1 MIRRLILNGFGKFRH
16 REFEL
21 SGVTVVY
28 GPNEAGKTTF
38 FDALFQ
44 ALCKPSE
51 AKKAGKD
58 LKARYGSARSA
69 AADTDGMG
77 PIPDE
82 EFMNLYAIREGDLR
96 LEWDKS
102 SEWLDRL
109 KSRLFHGGLD
119 PAELMAEFEKRSSDK
134 ANLVH
139 SKELEK
145 AKAASAKAREE
156 LDLRK
161 RGRSDL
167 AAAESRLAEAD
178 AALREIRKL
187 REGRI
192 AEAAELEGET
202 QREERIA
209 QRQKWTSQL
218 ARLEEWEALEASA
231 AGLSPFHEDRREEW
245 NRLAAE
251 SMRLRERLSAE
262 KGKRDQRQEML
273 AQAQGEH
280 RAARDAASASAAR
293 SALAVRL
300 GEEARAALQ
309 EKPGAGIP
317 VWSLAAAAILLI
329 CAAASAA
336 LLGGS
341 IRFAA
346 TGICVV
352 SALAVPWLGGRLGK
366 AAYLEGRIRVLA
378 ELKDQWALGA
388 GTAYAAAAV
397 KSPALAVEVS
407 SLENFL
413 EAMQQAARERESLE
427 TREMDALR
435 RAEAQADALAKLDA
449 AIRDLKDEEDAAH
462 RLERDWLA
470 RHGVVDF
477 EEYLRKSSRS
487 RQVGEEAA
495 KRRAELEAM
504 AQGTDWNGFRMDLR
518 RKLRDLD
525 EAGVA
530 DKGLD
535 EAALQRQRQR
545 RKELQQI
552 LEDLGRKEGA
562 LIAQKER
569 LAGEISGAMGK
580 LAPEIVAWEDRLA
593 EAVKDV
599 KAKELDKQAAALA
612 RDIFR
617 EIGDGADLMLQG
629 LSGDIQEML
638 GSILPKGRSV
648 SLLGLEDRQIQVQD
662 AAGGVR
668 SLDHLST
675 GTRHAMVLAAKLAL
689 ARKHRKGPGIL
700 VLDEPFSAM
709 DEERVVRALEL
720 LRDFHA
726 RNGWQIILLTKDT
739 HLVEKVRALF
749 TDPRILDLSLPAAAG
764 PPFRQGL

>member
-16 REFEL
+16 REFDL
-21 SGVTVVY
+21 SGVTVVF

-69 AADTDGMG
+69 AADTDGIG

-102 SEWLDRL
+102 SEWLDKL

-139 SKELEK
+139 SRELEK
-145 AKAASAKAREE
+145 AKAVSAKAREE
-156 LDLRK
+156 LDLRR
-161 RGRSDL
+161 RGRSEL

-178 AALREIRKL
+178 AALRETRKL
-187 REGRI
+187 RDLRM
-192 AEAAELEGET
+192 AEAAELENET
-202 QREERIA
+202 QREDRIA
-209 QRQKWTSQL
+209 LRQKWTAQL

-231 AGLSPFHEDRREEW
+231 AGLAPFEADRRGEW
-245 NRLAAE
+245 NRLSAG
-251 SMRLRERLSAE
+251 SLRLRESLSAE

-273 AQAQGEH
+273 AQSQAEH
-280 RAARDAASASAAR
+280 RAARDLASASAAR
-293 SALAVRL
+293 SALAARL
-300 GEEARAALQ
+300 GEAAAAVLR
-309 EKPGAGIP
+309 EKSGGGMPG
-317 VWSLAAAAILLI
+317 WSLAMAALFMISGAAAFALMGSPVRFAIAVI
-329 CAAASAA
+329 CIAFAAA
-336 LLGGS
+336 
-341 IRFAA
+341 F
-346 TGICVV
+346 
-352 SALAVPWLGGRLGK
+352 PWLGSRMRMT
-366 AAYLEGRIRVLA
+366 AFRAERIRFLDS
-378 ELKDQWALGA
+378 LKDQWAIGA
-388 GTAYAAAAV
+388 GTAYAVAPGGASSAP
-397 KSPALAVEVS
+397 SADVS
-407 SLENFL
+407 SLESFHGV
-413 EAMQQAARERESLE
+413 MQLAARERETLE
-427 TREMDALR
+427 AREKEALR
-435 RAEAQADALAKLDA
+435 RMEEQADALAKLDA
-449 AIRDLKDEEDAAH
+449 AIRNLKDEEDAAH
-462 RLERDWLA
+462 RNEQEWLM
-470 RHGVVDF
+470 RLGVADF
-477 EEYLRKSSRS
+477 EEYLRKASRS
-487 RQVGEEAA
+487 RQVRDDAA
-495 KRRAELEAM
+495 RRRAELETI
-504 AQGTDWNGFRMDLR
+504 AQGSDWNGFRLDLR
-518 RKLRDLD
+518 RKLQDLD

-530 DKGLD
+530 DKGMD

-545 RKELQQI
+545 RKELRNTV
-552 LEDLGRKEGA
+552 EELGRQEGI

-593 EAVKDV
+593 EAVREV
-599 KAKELDKQAAALA
+599 KAKELDKQAAAMA

-638 GSILPKGRSV
+638 GSILPKGRTV
-648 SLLGLEDRQIQVQD
+648 SLSGLEDRQIQVQD
-662 AAGGVR
+662 DAGGVR

-700 VLDEPFSAM
+700 VLDEPFLAM
-709 DEERVVRALEL
+709 DEERVGRALEL

-726 RNGWQIILLTKDT
+726 RNGWQIILLTKEPQ
-739 HLVEKVRALF
+739 LLEKTKALF
-749 TDPRILDLSLPAAAG
+749 PDARILDLSLPH
-764 PPFRQGL
+764 P

>member
-21 SGVTVVY
+21 SGVTVVF

-69 AADTDGMG
+69 AADTDGIG

-102 SEWLDRL
+102 SEWLDKL

-139 SKELEK
+139 SRELEK
-145 AKAASAKAREE
+145 AKAVSAKAREE
-156 LDLRK
+156 LDLRR

-167 AAAESRLAEAD
+167 AAAETRLAESD
-178 AALREIRKL
+178 AALRETRKRRDL
-187 REGRI
+187 RME
-192 AEAAELEGET
+192 EAAELEGET
-202 QREERIA
+202 QREDRIA
-209 QRQKWTSQL
+209 QRQKWTAQL

-231 AGLSPFHEDRREEW
+231 AVLAPFHEDRREEW
-245 NRLAAE
+245 NRLSAE
-251 SMRLRERLSAE
+251 SMRLKERLSAE
-262 KGKRDQRQEML
+262 RGKRDQRREML
-273 AQAQGEH
+273 DQSQAEH
-280 RAARDAASASAAR
+280 RAARDVASGSAAR
-293 SALAVRL
+293 SALAARL
-300 GEEARAALQ
+300 GEAAAEALR
-309 EKPGAGIP
+309 EKSGGGMPG
-317 VWSLAAAAILLI
+317 WSLAM
-329 CAAASAA
+329 AA
-336 LLGGS
+336 LLLISGAAAFTLMSGPV
-341 IRFAA
+341 RFAIA
-346 TGICVV
+346 GI
-352 SALAVPWLGGRLGK
+352 SIAFAAAVPWLGVRMRST
-366 AAYLEGRIRVLA
+366 AFRAERVRTLEA
-378 ELKDQWALGA
+378 LKDQWAMGS
-388 GTAYAAAAV
+388 GTAYASAPGGA
-397 KSPALAVEVS
+397 SPAPSVDVS
-407 SLENFL
+407 SLESFHGVMQLAARDRETL
-413 EAMQQAARERESLE
+413 EAREK
-427 TREMDALR
+427 DALR
-435 RAEAQADALAKLDA
+435 RMEEQADALAKLDA
-449 AIRDLKDEEDAAH
+449 AVRDLKDEEDAAH
-462 RLERDWLA
+462 RREREWLLGL
-470 RHGVVDF
+470 GVADF

-487 RQVGEEAA
+487 RQVREDAV
-495 KRRAELEAM
+495 KRRAELDAI
-504 AQGTDWNGFRMDLR
+504 AQGSDWNGFRMDLR
-518 RKLRDLD
+518 RKLQDLD

-530 DKGLD
+530 DKGMD

-545 RKELQQI
+545 RKEL
-552 LEDLGRKEGA
+552 LKTVEDLGRQEGV

-593 EAVKDV
+593 EAVREV
-599 KAKELDKQAAALA
+599 KAKELDKQAAAMA

-648 SLLGLEDRQIQVQD
+648 SLSGLEDRQIQVQD
-662 AAGGVR
+662 REGGLR

-700 VLDEPFSAM
+700 VLDEPFLAM
-709 DEERVVRALEL
+709 DEERVGRALEL
-720 LRDFHA
+720 LRDFHS
-726 RNGWQIILLTKDT
+726 RNGWQIILLTKEAQ
-739 HLVEKVRALF
+739 LLEKTKALF
-749 TDPRILDLSLPAAAG
+749 PDARVLDLSLPY
-764 PPFRQGL
+764 P

>member
-1 MIRRLILNGFGKFRH
+1 VIRRLILNGFGKFRQ

-69 AADTDGMG
+69 AADTDGIG

-119 PAELMAEFEKRSSDK
+119 PAELMAEFDKRSSDK

-145 AKAASAKAREE
+145 AKAAAAKAREE

-178 AALREIRKL
+178 AALQETRKL
-187 REGRI
+187 RDERV
-192 AEAAELEGET
+192 AEAAGLEVET
-202 QREERIA
+202 QREDRIA
-209 QRQKWTSQL
+209 QRQKWTAQL

-231 AGLSPFHEDRREEW
+231 AGLAPFHEDRSEEW
-245 NRLAAE
+245 NRLSAE

-293 SALAVRL
+293 SALAARL
-300 GEEARAALQ
+300 GGEAEKALAALR
-309 EKPGAGIP
+309 EKSGAGLP
-317 VWSLAAAAILLI
+317 AWSLAAAALLLMSG
-329 CAAASAA
+329 AASIA
-336 LLGGS
+336 LMGGH

-346 TGICVV
+346 AGICLG
-352 SALAVPWLGGRLGK
+352 LAAAVLWLGGRMGK
-366 AAYLEGRIRVLA
+366 AASRDRRIRLLA
-378 ELKDQWALGA
+378 GLKDQWALGA
-388 GTAYAAAAV
+388 GTAYAAAPGGT
-397 KSPALAVEVS
+397 SPAAAADVSTLESFHAV
-407 SLENFL
+407 
-413 EAMQQAARERESLE
+413 MQQAARERETLE
-427 TREMDALR
+427 AREKESLR
-435 RAEAQADALAKLDA
+435 RSEDQADALAKLDA

-462 RLERDWLA
+462 RQERDWLA

-477 EEYLRKSSRS
+477 GEYLQKASRS
-487 RQVGEEAA
+487 RQVREEAA
-495 KRRAELEAM
+495 KRRTELEAM
-504 AQGTDWNGFRMDLR
+504 AQGSDWNLDSLRRDLR
-518 RKLRDLD
+518 RKLQDLD
-525 EAGVA
+525 EAGVGH
-530 DKGLD
+530 KGLD
-535 EAALQRQRQR
+535 DAALQRQRQR
-545 RKELQQI
+545 RKELQNI
-552 LEDLGRKEGA
+552 LEDLGRQEGG

-599 KAKELDKQAAALA
+599 RARELDKQAAALA
-612 RDIFR
+612 RDIFK

-638 GSILPKGRSV
+638 GSILPQGRSV
-648 SLLGLEDRQIQVQD
+648 SLMGLEDRQIQVQD

-700 VLDEPFSAM
+700 VLDEPFLAM
-709 DEERVVRALEL
+709 DEERVGRALEL

-726 RNGWQIILLTKDT
+726 RNGWQIILLTKET
-739 HLVEKVRALF
+739 HLVEKVRTLF
-749 TDPRILDLSLPAAAG
+749 PDPRVLDLSLPD
-764 PPFRQGL
+764 L